1 MFIARYSQVVIIQNK
16 LTTARARRKKKCSH
30 AWLLLTSYHQKLS
43 FKPNCGPKS
52 NKRNKRRSSENCA
65 YEGKSFKRKSF
76 IFSHR
81 NFISGILH

>member
-30 AWLLLTSYHQKLS
+30 AWLLTSYHQKLS

-52 NKRNKRRSSENCA
+52 NKRDKRRSSENCA